1 MFAQVILESGR
12 TMLSLAQLMQI
23 AVLLWTLSLQHLKT
37 FQSFVLVLK
46 DREVQFLW
54 FSYQDRTDTHI
65 AYGAQIF
72 LFILLY

>member
-1 MFAQVILESGR
+1 MKKTHHSQKLRINPSSVFAQVILESGR

-46 DREVQFLW
+46 DREVQFL
-54 FSYQDRTDTHI
+54 
-65 AYGAQIF
+65 
-72 LFILLY
+72 